1 MSTGFIVLGHGSKVE
16 ETREILKGIAATLRS
31 RLQSEFVRYAA
42 LQFNEPD
49 LPEVIES
56 LADEGVTELIIMPLF
71 MVDGNH
77 IRQDIPEIIR
87 DEEAKYPALKIKVAE
102 HIGPDVRI
110 ADILIERAN
119 ELLAGGFGANGGNGL
134 KIGDPAKIEQE
145 SFRIIDAVADLEG
158 FSDKEKAVVK
168 RMIHASGDL
177 TLSGVVAMSAGAV
190 EAGVDALRSCC
201 PIITDVRMVA
211 VGISDGRTCIHDNNV
226 LCRID
231 DKAVE
236 DDARRAGK
244 TRSAMAMRSLA
255 NHADGAVI
263 AIGNAPTALFEL
275 LDIAKEGV
283 VKPALVVGTPV
294 GFVGAA
300 ESKEALMRAGLNYIT
315 VRGTRGGSALAA
327 SAINALL
334 KIACN
339 EECK

>member
-16 ETREILKGIAATLRS
+16 ETKEILEEIAATLRS

-87 DEEAKYPALKIKVAE
+87 DEEVKYPLLKIKVAE

-119 ELLAGGFGANGGNGL
+119 ELLAGGFDADGNGM
-134 KIGDPAKIEQE
+134 KIGDPAKIERE
-145 SFRIIDAVADLEG
+145 SFRIIEAVADLNG
-158 FSDKEKAVVK
+158 FSDMERSVVK

-177 TLSGVVAMSAGAV
+177 TLSGVVAMSDGAV

-211 VGISDGRTCIHDNNV
+211 VGISDRRTCIHDNNV

-244 TRSAMAMRSLA
+244 TRSAMAIRSLS

-283 VKPALVVGTPV
+283 VRPALVVGAPV

-334 KIACN
+334 MIACN